1 MKKLA
6 SLILAAALLIP
17 GLTSCGSS
25 NADDKTI
32 TVAATSTPHAEI
44 LEVCKPLLEEK
55 GYTLDIKV
63 VSDYVTPNQFTE
75 DGEVDAN
82 YFQHQP
88 YLDSFNE
95 ENKTHLVSVAQI
107 HYEPFAIYR
116 GTVDSLAALPDGASI
131 AVPND
136 TTNEARALQLLAA
149 QGLITLK
156 DGVGLTATKNDITD
170 NPHNYDI
177 KEMEAALLPTVLD
190 EVAVA
195 VINGNYALGAG
206 LSSNDSLA
214 AEDAASEAAQTFANV
229 LVVKEGN
236 ENTEK
241 TKALK
246 EALLSDTVR
255 DYITN
260 TYGGAV
266 VAIF

>member
-17 GLTSCGSS
+17 GLASCGSS

-214 AEDAASEAAQTFANV
+214 AEDATSEAAQTFANV

-246 EALLSDTVR
+246 EAILSDTVR

>member
-17 GLTSCGSS
+17 GLASCGNS

-177 KEMEAALLPTVLD
+177 KEIFVDGIFRIAGADFDEFGLMLGKLDKLTGEDVTVAFTVSADNAELPSSVTKFLD
-190 EVAVA
+190 
-195 VINGNYALGAG
+195 
-206 LSSNDSLA
+206 
-214 AEDAASEAAQTFANV
+214 
-229 LVVKEGN
+229 
-236 ENTEK
+236 
-241 TKALK
+241 
-246 EALLSDTVR
+246 
-255 DYITN
+255 
-260 TYGGAV
+260 
-266 VAIF
+266 

>member
-17 GLTSCGSS
+17 GLVSCGSS

-229 LVVKEGN
+229 LVVKAGN

>member
-6 SLILAAALLIP
+6 SLILAAVLLIP
-17 GLTSCGSS
+17 GLASCGSS
-25 NADDKTI
+25 NADDKKI

>member
-6 SLILAAALLIP
+6 SLILAAVLLIP
-17 GLTSCGSS
+17 GLASCGSS
-25 NADDKTI
+25 NADDKKI

-177 KEMEAALLPTVLD
+177 KEIFVDGIFRIAGADFDEFGLMLGKLDKLTGEDVTVAFTVSADNAELPSSVTKFLD
-190 EVAVA
+190 
-195 VINGNYALGAG
+195 
-206 LSSNDSLA
+206 
-214 AEDAASEAAQTFANV
+214 
-229 LVVKEGN
+229 
-236 ENTEK
+236 
-241 TKALK
+241 
-246 EALLSDTVR
+246 
-255 DYITN
+255 
-260 TYGGAV
+260 
-266 VAIF
+266 

>member
-17 GLTSCGSS
+17 GLASCGSS

-95 ENKTHLVSVAQI
+95 DNKTHLVSVAQI

>member
-17 GLTSCGSS
+17 GLASCGSS

-44 LEVCKPLLEEK
+44 LEVCRPLLEEK

-229 LVVKEGN
+229 LVVKAGN

>member
-6 SLILAAALLIP
+6 SLILAAVLLIP
-17 GLTSCGSS
+17 GRASCGSS

>member
-6 SLILAAALLIP
+6 SLILAAVLLIP
-17 GLTSCGSS
+17 GLASCGSS

>member
-1 MKKLA
+1 M
-6 SLILAAALLIP
+6 
-17 GLTSCGSS
+17 
-25 NADDKTI
+25 
-32 TVAATSTPHAEI
+32 
-44 LEVCKPLLEEK
+44 
-55 GYTLDIKV
+55 
-63 VSDYVTPNQFTE
+63 SDYVTPNQFTE

-229 LVVKEGN
+229 LVVKAGN

-255 DYITN
+255 DYITK